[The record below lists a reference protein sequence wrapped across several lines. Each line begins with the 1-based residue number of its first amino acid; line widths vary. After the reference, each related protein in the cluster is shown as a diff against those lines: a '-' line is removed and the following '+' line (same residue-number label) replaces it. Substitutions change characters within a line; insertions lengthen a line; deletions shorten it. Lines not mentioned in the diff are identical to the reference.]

1 MAPFAIVAKKARPQ
15 LLKMMLETGGADPNA
30 IDAVGWSALHILC
43 LCASEKGNSTEGWMK
58 MMKVDRATAEALK
71 ARQRG
76 DVVESVRVMLEAGAD
91 PTLQTSRQVLNGVEI
106 KFEASIDRCFRRQR

>member
-1 MAPFAIVAKKARPQ
+1 
-15 LLKMMLETGGADPNA
+15 
-30 IDAVGWSALHILC
+30 
-43 LCASEKGNSTEGWMK
+43 MK

-76 DVVESVRVMLEAGAD
+76 DVIASVRVMLEAGAD

-106 KFEASIDRCFRRQR
+106 KFEASIDRLFRRQR

>member
-1 MAPFAIVAKKARPQ
+1 MHVVASPRGRTSTSTSTSTSLGVRLVLLSKQ
-15 LLKMMLETGGADPNA
+15 L
-30 IDAVGWSALHILC
+30 ALHILC

-76 DVVESVRVMLEAGAD
+76 DVIESVRVMLEAGAD
-91 PTLQTSRQVLNGVEI
+91 PTLQTSRQAKMTTL
-106 KFEASIDRCFRRQR
+106 R